1 MITTTGRYASRSLA
15 MHVAMTLISCVALL
29 QVFDLLSNAHEVLA
43 RHGNHVS
50 AVARYAM
57 LRLPD
62 IASFIL
68 PFAVL
73 IAALLTL
80 AKFARDNEILALKA
94 SGLSFYRLLSTLIP
108 VGLIIGGLH
117 FLLSDQVVPRT
128 SRALQTWDANADA
141 DILGAVS
148 SSDQTAGGTAQP
160 TPAKPRPPQPG
171 IWVRDGNSFIHIE
184 TVLAEGTDLRAITI
198 YERGANYT
206 PERRIKA
213 KRAVYL
219 DKRWTLTDVEVLEV
233 GTGQSRKPVQY
244 FQLPWQTSLTPNHL
258 VDLAADPS
266 TLSLA
271 DVWRFAARPDVG
283 SRPIDFY
290 ETWLQRK
297 IAVPLT
303 TLLMI
308 LLAAPVAQGLRRQGG
323 LGLGLAIGVGLGFL
337 YFVAEGLLL
346 TLGETGVI
354 PAAVAAWSPMVLF
367 AAVGVAA
374 LLRIE
379 GY

>member
-1 MITTTGRYASRSLA
+1 LIATVSRYSSRSLVT
-15 MHVAMTLISCVALL
+15 HLVMTLLGCVALL
-29 QVFDLLSNAHEVLA
+29 ELLDLLNNSDDIIA

-50 AVARYAM
+50 ALAKYAG

-62 IASFIL
+62 ITSFIL

-73 IAALLTL
+73 IAAQLML

-108 VGLIIGGLH
+108 VGLAIGALH

-128 SRALQTWDANADA
+128 ARALQAWDANAEGD
-141 DILGAVS
+141 V
-148 SSDQTAGGTAQP
+148 TGGM
-160 TPAKPRPPQPG
+160 TPQSQSNPATPG
-171 IWVRDGNSFIHIE
+171 PGVWVRDGSSYIHIGA
-184 TVLAEGTDLRAITI
+184 VLAEGAELRSITI
-198 YERGANYT
+198 YERGASSIL
-206 PERRIKA
+206 ERRIMA

-219 DKRWTLTDVEVLEV
+219 DKQWKLLDVEVLEL
-233 GTGQSRKPVQY
+233 GANQSRKPTLHAE
-244 FQLPWQTSLTPNHL
+244 LPWHTSLTPNHL
-258 VDLAADPS
+258 VDLAADPT

-271 DVWRFAARPDVG
+271 DVYRFAARPDVG
-283 SRPIDFY
+283 SRPVDFY
-290 ETWLQRK
+290 KTWLQRK
-297 IAVPLT
+297 IALPLT

-308 LLAAPVAQGLRRQGG
+308 LLAAPVAQGLQRHGG
-323 LGLGLAIGVGLGFL
+323 IGMGLAVGVGLGFL

-346 TLGETGVI
+346 TLGETGAI
-354 PAAVAAWSPMVLF
+354 PPTVAAWSPMVLF
-367 AAVGVAA
+367 ATFGIGA

>member
-1 MITTTGRYASRSLA
+1 MITTVGRYASRSLA
-15 MHVAMTLISCVALL
+15 SHLLMTLLGCVALL
-29 QVFDLLSNAHEVLA
+29 ELLDLLNNADDVIA
-43 RHGNHVS
+43 RHGNHLS
-50 AVARYAM
+50 ALAKYAG

-62 IASFIL
+62 QASFIL
-68 PFAVL
+68 PFAAL

-108 VGLIIGGLH
+108 VGLVIGGLH

-128 SRALQTWDANADA
+128 ARALQTWDANAEA
-141 DILGAVS
+141 DIMGAS
-148 SSDQTAGGTAQP
+148 GDPAPAGAGVVQLS
-160 TPAKPRPPQPG
+160 PPPGAAAQPG
-171 IWVRDGNSFIHIE
+171 IWVRDSNSFIHID
-184 TVLAEGTDLRAITI
+184 TILNEGADLRGLTI
-198 YERGANYT
+198 FERGPT
-206 PERRIKA
+206 FILEQRIKA

-219 DKRWTLTDVEVLEV
+219 DKRWTLTDVEVLEI
-233 GTGQSRKPVQY
+233 GAGQSRKPTQY
-244 FQLPWQTSLTPNHL
+244 FQLPWKTSLTPNHL
-258 VDLAADPS
+258 VDLAADPA
-266 TLSLA
+266 TLSLG

-283 SRPIDFY
+283 SRPVDFY

-308 LLAAPVAQGLRRQGG
+308 LLAAPVAQGLQRHGG
-323 LGLGLAIGVGLGFL
+323 IGAGLAVGVGLGFL

-354 PAAVAAWSPMVLF
+354 PPTVAAWSPMLLF
-367 AAVGVAA
+367 AAVGVGA